1 MKVFLTKI
9 NESWIVDR
17 VRKEF
22 YNNNKDIVTNSIKK
36 SDIVWIIAPW
46 MWDKLDLKKIKNKKT
61 ICSIYHVDT
70 NSLGVE
76 EVNRFNEYDKYVD
89 EYHTISIKSKE
100 QIERFTDKPVTQI
113 PFWVNTKKFFNIEDK
128 TLLRKKY
135 NFSKDSFLVGSFQRD
150 SEGSDL
156 TKPKLIKGPDVY
168 LEIVKRLYKENNN
181 LEVVLTGKRRNYLI
195 NNLQN
200 LGINFRYFEML
211 KLENLNELYNILDLY
226 IVSSRVEGGPQA
238 IAECATS
245 NTPIVSSNV
254 GVAQQILSE
263 ESIFDVEN
271 IDSFFNAKPNLDY
284 AKKMVNQLEI
294 PQGFDPFIKMFTDL
308 YES

>member
-1 MKVFLTKI
+1 
-9 NESWIVDR
+9 
-17 VRKEF
+17 
-22 YNNNKDIVTNSIKK
+22 
-36 SDIVWIIAPW
+36 
-46 MWDKLDLKKIKNKKT
+46 
-61 ICSIYHVDT
+61 
-70 NSLGVE
+70 
-76 EVNRFNEYDKYVD
+76 
-89 EYHTISIKSKE
+89 
-100 QIERFTDKPVTQI
+100 
-113 PFWVNTKKFFNIEDK
+113 
-128 TLLRKKY
+128 
-135 NFSKDSFLVGSFQRD
+135 
-150 SEGSDL
+150 
-156 TKPKLIKGPDVY
+156 
-168 LEIVKRLYKENNN
+168 
-181 LEVVLTGKRRNYLI
+181 
-195 NNLQN
+195 
-200 LGINFRYFEML
+200 ML
-211 KLENLNELYNILDLY
+211 KLESLNELYNILDLY